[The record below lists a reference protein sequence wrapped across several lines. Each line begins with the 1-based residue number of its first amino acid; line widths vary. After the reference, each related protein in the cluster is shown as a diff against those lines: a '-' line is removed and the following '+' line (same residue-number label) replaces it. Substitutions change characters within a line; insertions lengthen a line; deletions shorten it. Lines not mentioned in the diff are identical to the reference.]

1 MTRAS
6 DRTLLQ
12 ALGFNDPD
20 KGNEEHDLGCRYLIQ
35 PAQMEKLVEML
46 FPRDKLKSTW
56 RDYTDRY
63 GPPYGNSPDARDQ
76 KFEFSN
82 HRIVGVEHEGR
93 LETVVQRPGYNGS
106 AGYHI
111 GFLDSLIL
119 PAWISSATRTTW
131 RRSTQAEIER
141 EIGPRPTDPMRS
153 NYIAP
158 KDTSKPFCISCGRAV
173 GSLELSERGAHWHR
187 ACLDKTNAYYEA
199 DRLWQQQSSDL
210 QGKWVA
216 PTEDV
221 VTKKIFHTCSIG
233 IEVKI
238 GQIPIGNAIRQI
250 KLYASYCDEGMPW
263 VLATRYAISK
273 GDRDALK
280 NENILHIRLAA
291 GFDAYLE
298 SQRNAPEA
306 ESPEL

>member
-12 ALGFNDPD
+12 TLGFNDPD

-35 PAQMEKLVEML
+35 PAQMEKLVDL
-46 FPRDKLKSTW
+46 VFPRDKLESPW
-56 RDYTDRY
+56 RDYMDEY
-63 GPPYGNSPDARDQ
+63 WSSPDARDR

-82 HRIVGVEHEGR
+82 HRIVGVEHKGQ
-93 LETVVQRPGYNGS
+93 LEAVVQRPGYNGS

-119 PAWISSATRTTW
+119 PAWISSVTRTTW
-131 RRSTQAEIER
+131 RRSTQAEIEQ
-141 EIGPRPTDPMRS
+141 EIGPRPGDPLLS

-158 KDTSKPFCISCGRAV
+158 KDASKPFCGGCGRAL
-173 GSLELSERGAHWHR
+173 GGLELSECSAHWHR
-187 ACLDKTNAYYEA
+187 VCRDKFGAYLEA
-199 DRLWQQQSSDL
+199 DKLWQQQSSDL
-210 QGKWVA
+210 QNKWVG
-216 PTEDV
+216 PTEDIA
-221 VTKKIFHTCSIG
+221 TKKIGGGSIG

-250 KLYASYCDEGMPW
+250 KLYASYCGEDMSW
-263 VLATRYAISK
+263 VLATRYSISK
-273 GDRDALK
+273 DDHAALK
-280 NENILHIRLAA
+280 NEKITHIRLAS
-291 GFDAYLE
+291 GFNAYLE